1 MILEQLFPYKEKTLF
16 KTQKTIFPQDVYEKK
31 GFLNQSE
38 ANRNQSKKNTENSV
52 TIIKGIAM

>member
-31 GFLNQSE
+31 GFHNQSE